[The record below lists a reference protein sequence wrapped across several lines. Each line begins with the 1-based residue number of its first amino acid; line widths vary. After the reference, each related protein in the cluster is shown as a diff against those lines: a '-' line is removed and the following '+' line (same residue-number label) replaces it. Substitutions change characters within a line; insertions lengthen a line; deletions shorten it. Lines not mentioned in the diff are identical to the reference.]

1 MENNILEYEYTFIEI
16 TNNINIF
23 ISSSPIYSS
32 RLIVDSSLVHKWME
46 FNRWKQIENGILTAS
61 PSDYTPPC
69 CSYFAI
75 LTMLYR
81 RTWESRV
88 FHATEGFIEP
98 ATSIINDIATLA
110 RTHTDTH
117 IKYNAINLKAR
128 PSRAV

>member
-1 MENNILEYEYTFIEI
+1 MKNNVLEYEYTFIEI

-32 RLIVDSSLVHKWME
+32 RLELSTQWME

-81 RTWESRV
+81 RT
-88 FHATEGFIEP
+88 
-98 ATSIINDIATLA
+98 
-110 RTHTDTH
+110 
-117 IKYNAINLKAR
+117 
-128 PSRAV
+128 